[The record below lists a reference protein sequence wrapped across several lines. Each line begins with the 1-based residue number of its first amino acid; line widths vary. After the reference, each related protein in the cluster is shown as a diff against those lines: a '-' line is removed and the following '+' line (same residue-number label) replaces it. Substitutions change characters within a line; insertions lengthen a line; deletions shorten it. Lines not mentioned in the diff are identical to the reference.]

1 MWALRRMPYH
11 SAQHESDTRRHE
23 ASEARW
29 WWSRS
34 VLPGGPIAAL
44 MALTV
49 VIVACS
55 GEGNVFSLKAGDC
68 FNQGDAAEVENV
80 ELVDCDELHQYEVFA
95 AADVEAPSGAR
106 FPGSDQLEF
115 VAFSLCLGHFDEYVG
130 ETYENSLLDIQ
141 TLSPSRD
148 SWEDAGDR
156 EVVCTLFD
164 LEDLYME
171 GSMKGSRR

>member
-1 MWALRRMPYH
+1 MPYH
-11 SAQHESDTRRHE
+11 SAQHECDTRRHE

-29 WWSRS
+29 WRSRS
-34 VLPGGPIAAL
+34 VLLGGPLAAL
-44 MALTV
+44 VVLSV

-55 GEGNVFSLKAGDC
+55 GEGNVFSLKVGDC
-68 FNQGDAAEVENV
+68 FNQGNEEEVENV
-80 ELVDCDELHQYEVFA
+80 ALVDCDELHQYEVFA
-95 AADVEAPSGAR
+95 AADVEAPNDAQ
-106 FPGSDQLEF
+106 FPGSAQLEF
-115 VAFSLCLGHFDEYVG
+115 VAFSLCLDYFDEYVG

-148 SWEDAGDR
+148 SWEGAGDR